1 MRWSRAVLTGLLLL
15 TALPVQAAV
24 ISRLP
29 LPGAAPQLPLVV
41 CLALALAYGPL
52 EGMVIGFAGG
62 LLVDLAPPSDHAAG
76 RLALAWTVAGYLA
89 GLAAEEARRS
99 TLAPILLVGGAAVV
113 AGGLFAGVGALLGDV
128 RIDPHAL
135 ASALP
140 ASVFY
145 DVVLAPFVVP
155 AVLSLA
161 ARLEP
166 EASRR

>member
-1 MRWSRAVLTGLLLL
+1 MRWSRVVLAAVLLL
-15 TALPVQAAV
+15 TAIPLQAAV
-24 ISRLP
+24 INRLP

-52 EGMVIGFAGG
+52 EGMLIGFAGG
-62 LLVDLAPPSDHAAG
+62 LVVDFAPPADHAAG

-89 GLAAEEARRS
+89 GLAAEETRRS
-99 TLAPILLVGGAAVV
+99 TLAPLLLVGGAAVV
-113 AGGLFAGVGALLGDV
+113 ANGLFAGIGALFGDV
-128 RIDPHAL
+128 RINPPVL

-155 AVLSLA
+155 AVLAMAS
-161 ARLEP
+161 RLEP
-166 EASRR
+166 DGARR

>member
-1 MRWSRAVLTGLLLL
+1 MLTGLLLL
-15 TALPVQAAV
+15 TALPLQTAV
-24 ISRLP
+24 LSRLP

-52 EGMVIGFAGG
+52 DGMVVGFAGG

-89 GLAAEEARRS
+89 GLASEEVRRS
-99 TLAPILLVGGAAVV
+99 SFAPLLLVGGAAIVG
-113 AGGLFAGVGALLGDV
+113 GGLYAGVGALLGDV
-128 RIDPHAL
+128 RMDPHAL
-135 ASALP
+135 ARALP
-140 ASVFY
+140 VSVFY

-166 EASRR
+166 EAARR